1 MTIRSSN
8 NYLGFLTQTF
18 EDEEDQQLL
27 PNNDQQNEVDCEIA
41 RESFGKCWPNIQ
53 RQKLMYGKGNKC
65 LLDLNERNV
74 FEFIFWCV
82 RLVMAIIFALEIM
95 GAYHDGLCCN
105 VSWCW
110 CASLNK

>member
-1 MTIRSSN
+1 MRRIN
-8 NYLGFLTQTF
+8 NCWQ
-18 EDEEDQQLL
+18 
-27 PNNDQQNEVDCEIA
+27 NNDQLNEVDYEIA
-41 RESFGKCWPNIQ
+41 WERFGKCWPNIK

-65 LLDLNERNV
+65 LLDLNKGNV

-95 GAYHDGLCCN
+95 GAYHDGLCDN
-105 VSWCW
+105 VAWCW